1 MTKRQ
6 LTVKISTVEESLAR
20 FKNAW
25 EQADNGVKFEE
36 PIEILSFENTATLM
50 KTLSPKRLELL
61 KNLHILGKSS
71 IRKLSEYLDRDYS
84 NVHQDVKSLYKTGL
98 ILEDD
103 SGKYYVPWE
112 SIVTEFSL
120 CRDTEGHRIRHR
132 HYQDNSVSGYAPH
145 GHG

>member
-6 LTVKISTVEESLAR
+6 LTVKISTIEESLAR

-25 EQADNGVKFEE
+25 EQSENGVEFEE
-36 PIEILSFENTATLM
+36 PVEILSFENTAALM

-61 KNLHILGKSS
+61 KSLHVLGKSS
-71 IRKLSEYLDRDYS
+71 IRKLAAYLERDYS
-84 NVHQDVKSLYKTGL
+84 NVHQDVKSLYQTGL

-103 SGKYYVPWE
+103 SGKYYAPWE

-120 CRDTEGHRIRHR
+120 CKDIKGHRIHHR
-132 HYQDNSVSGYAPH
+132 HYQDNSISGYATH
-145 GHG
+145 R